1 MLRITIFIRLIFEVI
16 VLQRIS
22 SIQPMRTPKTA
33 DFGFSFYAPYEA
45 AVETAFLAL
54 CAARMQ
60 LEEESTP
67 FAVRSMTF
75 RLKSPASIRDKLTRR
90 GLPQS
95 AEGAAYLHDIA
106 GLRVVLSSV
115 EAVYRFAD
123 ILRAS
128 PSWQFV
134 CARDYIA
141 VPKKSGYR
149 SLHLILEVP
158 IFLAERTQP
167 VRIELQI
174 RTMAMDF
181 WASLEHQLRYKSD
194 VEIPEHVSD
203 DLKKCADVIAETDQ
217 EMQRIAKELK
227 VL

>member
-16 VLQRIS
+16 ALQRIS
-22 SIQPMRTPKTA
+22 SVQPMRTPKTA

-149 SLHLILEVP
+149 SLH
-158 IFLAERTQP
+158 R
-167 VRIELQI
+167 
-174 RTMAMDF
+174 
-181 WASLEHQLRYKSD
+181 
-194 VEIPEHVSD
+194 
-203 DLKKCADVIAETDQ
+203 
-217 EMQRIAKELK
+217 
-227 VL
+227 

>member
-16 VLQRIS
+16 ALQRIS
-22 SIQPMRTPKTA
+22 SVQPMRTPKTA
-33 DFGFSFYAPYEA
+33 DFGLSFYAPYEA

-149 SLHLILEVP
+149 SLHLVMLVP
-158 IFLAERTQP
+158 ICRNGKSTSVPVEIQLRTP
-167 VRIELQI
+167 
-174 RTMAMDF
+174 AMDM
-181 WASLEHQLRYKSD
+181 WACVEHDLCYKP
-194 VEIPEHVSD
+194 V
-203 DLKKCADVIAETDQ
+203 
-217 EMQRIAKELK
+217 KEA
-227 VL
+227 

>member
-1 MLRITIFIRLIFEVI
+1 
-16 VLQRIS
+16 
-22 SIQPMRTPKTA
+22 MRTPKTA

-149 SLHLILEVP
+149 SLHLVMLVSICQNGKSASVP
-158 IFLAERTQP
+158 VEIQLRTP
-167 VRIELQI
+167 
-174 RTMAMDF
+174 AMDM
-181 WASLEHQLRYKSD
+181 WACVEHDLCYKP
-194 VEIPEHVSD
+194 V
-203 DLKKCADVIAETDQ
+203 
-217 EMQRIAKELK
+217 KEA
-227 VL
+227 

>member
-16 VLQRIS
+16 VLQRIFS
-22 SIQPMRTPKTA
+22 VQPMRTPKTA

-90 GLPQS
+90 GLPQN

-149 SLHLILEVP
+149 SLHLVMLVP
-158 IFLAERTQP
+158 ICQNGKSASVPVEIQLRTP
-167 VRIELQI
+167 
-174 RTMAMDF
+174 AMDM
-181 WASLEHQLRYKSD
+181 WACVEHDLCYKP
-194 VEIPEHVSD
+194 V
-203 DLKKCADVIAETDQ
+203 
-217 EMQRIAKELK
+217 KEA
-227 VL
+227 

>member
-1 MLRITIFIRLIFEVI
+1 
-16 VLQRIS
+16 
-22 SIQPMRTPKTA
+22 MRTPKTA

-60 LEEESTP
+60 LEVESTP

-90 GLPQS
+90 GLPQN
-95 AEGAAYLHDIA
+95 AEGAAHLHDIA

-149 SLHLILEVP
+149 SLHLVMLVP
-158 IFLAERTQP
+158 ICQNGKSASVPVEIQLRTP
-167 VRIELQI
+167 
-174 RTMAMDF
+174 AMDM
-181 WASLEHQLRYKSD
+181 WACVEHDLCYKP
-194 VEIPEHVSD
+194 V
-203 DLKKCADVIAETDQ
+203 
-217 EMQRIAKELK
+217 KEA
-227 VL
+227 

>member
-1 MLRITIFIRLIFEVI
+1 
-16 VLQRIS
+16 
-22 SIQPMRTPKTA
+22 MRTPKTA

-149 SLHLILEVP
+149 SLHLVMLVP
-158 IFLAERTQP
+158 ICRSGKSSSVPVEIQLRTP
-167 VRIELQI
+167 
-174 RTMAMDF
+174 AMDM
-181 WASLEHQLRYKSD
+181 WACIEHDLCYKP
-194 VEIPEHVSD
+194 V
-203 DLKKCADVIAETDQ
+203 
-217 EMQRIAKELK
+217 KEA
-227 VL
+227 

>member
-22 SIQPMRTPKTA
+22 SVQPMRTPKTA

-149 SLHLILEVP
+149 SLHLVMLVP
-158 IFLAERTQP
+158 ICRSGKSASVPVEIQLRTP
-167 VRIELQI
+167 
-174 RTMAMDF
+174 AMDM
-181 WASLEHQLRYKSD
+181 WACVEHDLCYKP
-194 VEIPEHVSD
+194 V
-203 DLKKCADVIAETDQ
+203 
-217 EMQRIAKELK
+217 KEA
-227 VL
+227 

>member
-16 VLQRIS
+16 ALQRIS
-22 SIQPMRTPKTA
+22 SVQPMCTPKTV

-149 SLHLILEVP
+149 SLHLVMLVP
-158 IFLAERTQP
+158 VCLNGQNASVPVEIQLRTP
-167 VRIELQI
+167 
-174 RTMAMDF
+174 AMDM
-181 WASLEHQLRYKSD
+181 WACVEHDLCYKP
-194 VEIPEHVSD
+194 V
-203 DLKKCADVIAETDQ
+203 
-217 EMQRIAKELK
+217 KEA
-227 VL
+227 

>member
-16 VLQRIS
+16 ALQRIS
-22 SIQPMRTPKTA
+22 SVQPMRTPKTA

-75 RLKSPASIRDKLTRR
+75 RLKSPASICDKLTRR

-149 SLHLILEVP
+149 SLHLVMLVP
-158 IFLAERTQP
+158 ICRNGKSTSVPVEIQLRTP
-167 VRIELQI
+167 
-174 RTMAMDF
+174 AMDM
-181 WASLEHQLRYKSD
+181 WACVEHDLCYKP
-194 VEIPEHVSD
+194 V
-203 DLKKCADVIAETDQ
+203 
-217 EMQRIAKELK
+217 KEA
-227 VL
+227 

>member
-16 VLQRIS
+16 ILQRIS
-22 SIQPMRTPKTA
+22 SVQPMRTPKTA

-149 SLHLILEVP
+149 SLHLVMLVP
-158 IFLAERTQP
+158 ICRSGKSASVPVEIQLRTS
-167 VRIELQI
+167 
-174 RTMAMDF
+174 AMDM
-181 WASLEHQLRYKSD
+181 WACVEHDLCYKP
-194 VEIPEHVSD
+194 V
-203 DLKKCADVIAETDQ
+203 
-217 EMQRIAKELK
+217 KEA
-227 VL
+227 

>member
-16 VLQRIS
+16 ALQRIS
-22 SIQPMRTPKTA
+22 SVQPMRTPKTA

-90 GLPQS
+90 GLPQN
-95 AEGAAYLHDIA
+95 AEGAAHLHDIA

-149 SLHLILEVP
+149 SLHLVMLVP
-158 IFLAERTQP
+158 ICQNGKSASVPVEIQLRTP
-167 VRIELQI
+167 
-174 RTMAMDF
+174 AMDM
-181 WASLEHQLRYKSD
+181 WACIEHDLCYKP
-194 VEIPEHVSD
+194 V
-203 DLKKCADVIAETDQ
+203 
-217 EMQRIAKELK
+217 KEA
-227 VL
+227 

>member
-16 VLQRIS
+16 ALQRIS
-22 SIQPMRTPKTA
+22 SVQPMRTPKTA

-149 SLHLILEVP
+149 SLHLVMLVSICQNGKSASVP
-158 IFLAERTQP
+158 VEIQLRTP
-167 VRIELQI
+167 
-174 RTMAMDF
+174 AMDM
-181 WASLEHQLRYKSD
+181 WACVEHDLCYKP
-194 VEIPEHVSD
+194 V
-203 DLKKCADVIAETDQ
+203 
-217 EMQRIAKELK
+217 KEA
-227 VL
+227 

>member
-22 SIQPMRTPKTA
+22 SVQPMRTPKTA

-115 EAVYRFAD
+115 EAVYHFAD

-128 PSWQFV
+128 TAWQFV

-141 VPKKSGYR
+141 APKKSGYR
-149 SLHLILEVP
+149 GLHLVMLVP
-158 IFLAERTQP
+158 VCLNGQSASVPVEIQLRTP
-167 VRIELQI
+167 
-174 RTMAMDF
+174 AMDM
-181 WASLEHQLRYKSD
+181 WACVEHDLCYKP
-194 VEIPEHVSD
+194 V
-203 DLKKCADVIAETDQ
+203 
-217 EMQRIAKELK
+217 KEA
-227 VL
+227 

>member
-16 VLQRIS
+16 ALQRVS
-22 SIQPMRTPKTA
+22 SVQPMRTPKTA

-45 AVETAFLAL
+45 AVEIAFLAL

-149 SLHLILEVP
+149 SLHLVMLVP
-158 IFLAERTQP
+158 ICRSGKSASVPVEIQLRTS
-167 VRIELQI
+167 
-174 RTMAMDF
+174 AMDM
-181 WASLEHQLRYKSD
+181 WACVEHDLCYKP
-194 VEIPEHVSD
+194 V
-203 DLKKCADVIAETDQ
+203 
-217 EMQRIAKELK
+217 KEA
-227 VL
+227 

>member
-1 MLRITIFIRLIFEVI
+1 
-16 VLQRIS
+16 
-22 SIQPMRTPKTA
+22 MRTPKTA

-149 SLHLILEVP
+149 SLHLVMLVP
-158 IFLAERTQP
+158 ICQNGKSASVPAEIQLRTP
-167 VRIELQI
+167 
-174 RTMAMDF
+174 AMDM
-181 WASLEHQLRYKSD
+181 WACVEHDLCYKP
-194 VEIPEHVSD
+194 V
-203 DLKKCADVIAETDQ
+203 
-217 EMQRIAKELK
+217 KEA
-227 VL
+227 

>member
-16 VLQRIS
+16 ALQRIS
-22 SIQPMRTPKTA
+22 SVQPMRTPKTA

-149 SLHLILEVP
+149 SLHLVMLVP
-158 IFLAERTQP
+158 ICRHGKSASVPVEIQLRTP
-167 VRIELQI
+167 
-174 RTMAMDF
+174 AMDM
-181 WASLEHQLRYKSD
+181 WACVEHDLCYKP
-194 VEIPEHVSD
+194 V
-203 DLKKCADVIAETDQ
+203 
-217 EMQRIAKELK
+217 KEA
-227 VL
+227 

>member
-16 VLQRIS
+16 ALQRIS
-22 SIQPMRTPKTA
+22 SVQPMRTPKTA

-90 GLPQS
+90 GLPQN

-149 SLHLILEVP
+149 SLHLVMLVP
-158 IFLAERTQP
+158 ICQNGKSASVPVEIQLRTP
-167 VRIELQI
+167 
-174 RTMAMDF
+174 AMDM
-181 WASLEHQLRYKSD
+181 WACVEHDLCYKP
-194 VEIPEHVSD
+194 V
-203 DLKKCADVIAETDQ
+203 
-217 EMQRIAKELK
+217 KEA
-227 VL
+227 

>member
-16 VLQRIS
+16 ALQRIFS
-22 SIQPMRTPKTA
+22 VQPMCTPKMA

-149 SLHLILEVP
+149 SLHLVMLVP
-158 IFLAERTQP
+158 ICQNGKSASVPVEIQLRTP
-167 VRIELQI
+167 
-174 RTMAMDF
+174 AMDM
-181 WASLEHQLRYKSD
+181 WACVEHDLCYKP
-194 VEIPEHVSD
+194 V
-203 DLKKCADVIAETDQ
+203 
-217 EMQRIAKELK
+217 KEA
-227 VL
+227 

>member
-16 VLQRIS
+16 ALQRIS
-22 SIQPMRTPKTA
+22 SVQPMRTPKTA

-75 RLKSPASIRDKLTRR
+75 RLKSPASIRDKLTQR

-149 SLHLILEVP
+149 SLHLVMLVP
-158 IFLAERTQP
+158 ICRNGKSASVPVEIQLRTP
-167 VRIELQI
+167 
-174 RTMAMDF
+174 AMDM
-181 WASLEHQLRYKSD
+181 WACVEHDLCYKP
-194 VEIPEHVSD
+194 V
-203 DLKKCADVIAETDQ
+203 
-217 EMQRIAKELK
+217 KEA
-227 VL
+227 

>member
-1 MLRITIFIRLIFEVI
+1 MLRITIFIRLFFEVI
-16 VLQRIS
+16 ALQRIS
-22 SIQPMRTPKTA
+22 SVQPMRTPKTA

-60 LEEESTP
+60 LEEESAP

-90 GLPQS
+90 GLPQN

-149 SLHLILEVP
+149 SLHLVMLVP
-158 IFLAERTQP
+158 ICRNGQSASVPVEIQLRTP
-167 VRIELQI
+167 
-174 RTMAMDF
+174 AMDM
-181 WASLEHQLRYKSD
+181 WACIEHDLCYKP
-194 VEIPEHVSD
+194 V
-203 DLKKCADVIAETDQ
+203 
-217 EMQRIAKELK
+217 KEA
-227 VL
+227 

>member
-16 VLQRIS
+16 ALQRIS
-22 SIQPMRTPKTA
+22 SVQPMRTPKTA

-149 SLHLILEVP
+149 SLHLVMLVAICRNGKSTSVP
-158 IFLAERTQP
+158 VEIQLRTP
-167 VRIELQI
+167 
-174 RTMAMDF
+174 AMDM
-181 WASLEHQLRYKSD
+181 WACVEHDLCYKP
-194 VEIPEHVSD
+194 V
-203 DLKKCADVIAETDQ
+203 
-217 EMQRIAKELK
+217 KEA
-227 VL
+227 

>member
-16 VLQRIS
+16 ALQRIS
-22 SIQPMRTPKTA
+22 SVQPMRTPKTA

-75 RLKSPASIRDKLTRR
+75 RLKSPASICDKLTRR

-149 SLHLILEVP
+149 SLHLVMLVP
-158 IFLAERTQP
+158 ICRNGKRASVPVEIQLRTP
-167 VRIELQI
+167 
-174 RTMAMDF
+174 AMDM
-181 WASLEHQLRYKSD
+181 WACVEHDLCYKP
-194 VEIPEHVSD
+194 V
-203 DLKKCADVIAETDQ
+203 
-217 EMQRIAKELK
+217 KEA
-227 VL
+227 

>member
-22 SIQPMRTPKTA
+22 SVQTMRTPKTA

-149 SLHLILEVP
+149 SLHLVMLVP
-158 IFLAERTQP
+158 ICRNGKSASVPVEIQLRTP
-167 VRIELQI
+167 
-174 RTMAMDF
+174 AMDM
-181 WASLEHQLRYKSD
+181 WACVEHDLCYKP
-194 VEIPEHVSD
+194 V
-203 DLKKCADVIAETDQ
+203 
-217 EMQRIAKELK
+217 KEA
-227 VL
+227 

>member
-22 SIQPMRTPKTA
+22 SVQPMRTPKTA

-149 SLHLILEVP
+149 SLHLVMLVP
-158 IFLAERTQP
+158 LCRNGKSTSVPVEIQLRTP
-167 VRIELQI
+167 
-174 RTMAMDF
+174 AMDM
-181 WASLEHQLRYKSD
+181 WACVEHDLCYKP
-194 VEIPEHVSD
+194 V
-203 DLKKCADVIAETDQ
+203 
-217 EMQRIAKELK
+217 KEA
-227 VL
+227 

>member
-22 SIQPMRTPKTA
+22 SVQPMRTPKTA
-33 DFGFSFYAPYEA
+33 DFGFSFYAPYET

-149 SLHLILEVP
+149 SLHLVMLVP
-158 IFLAERTQP
+158 VCLNGQNASVP
-167 VRIELQI
+167 VEI
-174 RTMAMDF
+174 
-181 WASLEHQLRYKSD
+181 QLRTPVMDMWACVEHDLCYKP
-194 VEIPEHVSD
+194 V
-203 DLKKCADVIAETDQ
+203 
-217 EMQRIAKELK
+217 KEA
-227 VL
+227 

>member
-16 VLQRIS
+16 ALQRIS
-22 SIQPMRTPKTA
+22 SVQPMRTPKTA

-149 SLHLILEVP
+149 SLHLVMLVP
-158 IFLAERTQP
+158 ICRNGKSSSVPVEIQLRTP
-167 VRIELQI
+167 
-174 RTMAMDF
+174 AMDM
-181 WASLEHQLRYKSD
+181 WACVEHDLCYKP
-194 VEIPEHVSD
+194 V
-203 DLKKCADVIAETDQ
+203 
-217 EMQRIAKELK
+217 KEA
-227 VL
+227 

>member
-1 MLRITIFIRLIFEVI
+1 
-16 VLQRIS
+16 
-22 SIQPMRTPKTA
+22 MRTPKTA

-149 SLHLILEVP
+149 SLHLVMLVP
-158 IFLAERTQP
+158 ICRNGKSVSVPVEIQLRTP
-167 VRIELQI
+167 
-174 RTMAMDF
+174 AMDM
-181 WASLEHQLRYKSD
+181 WACVEHDLCYKP
-194 VEIPEHVSD
+194 V
-203 DLKKCADVIAETDQ
+203 
-217 EMQRIAKELK
+217 KEA
-227 VL
+227 

>member
-1 MLRITIFIRLIFEVI
+1 MQHV
-16 VLQRIS
+16 S

-33 DFGFSFYAPYEA
+33 DFDFSFYAPYEA

-54 CAARMQ
+54 CAARMR
-60 LEEESTP
+60 LEEDPAS
-67 FAVRSMTF
+67 AVRSMTF

-95 AEGAAYLHDIA
+95 TEGAAQLHDIA

-123 ILRAS
+123 ILRAC

-141 VPKKSGYR
+141 APKKSGYR
-149 SLHLILEVP
+149 SLHLVMLVP
-158 IFLAERTQP
+158 ICLNGRNARVPVEIQLRTA
-167 VRIELQI
+167 
-174 RTMAMDF
+174 AMDM
-181 WASLEHQLRYKSD
+181 WACVEHDLCYKP
-194 VEIPEHVSD
+194 V
-203 DLKKCADVIAETDQ
+203 
-217 EMQRIAKELK
+217 KEA
-227 VL
+227 

>member
-16 VLQRIS
+16 ALQRIS

-45 AVETAFLAL
+45 AVETAFLAI

-90 GLPQS
+90 GLPQN
-95 AEGAAYLHDIA
+95 AEGAAHLHDIA

-149 SLHLILEVP
+149 SLHLVMLVP
-158 IFLAERTQP
+158 ICQNGKSASVPVEIQLRTP
-167 VRIELQI
+167 
-174 RTMAMDF
+174 AMDM
-181 WASLEHQLRYKSD
+181 WACVEHDLCYKP
-194 VEIPEHVSD
+194 V
-203 DLKKCADVIAETDQ
+203 
-217 EMQRIAKELK
+217 KEA
-227 VL
+227 

>member
-1 MLRITIFIRLIFEVI
+1 MLRITFFIRLIFEVI

-22 SIQPMRTPKTA
+22 SVQPMRTPKTA

-149 SLHLILEVP
+149 SLHLVMLVP
-158 IFLAERTQP
+158 ICQNGKSASVPVEIQLRTP
-167 VRIELQI
+167 
-174 RTMAMDF
+174 AMDM
-181 WASLEHQLRYKSD
+181 WACVEHDLCYKP
-194 VEIPEHVSD
+194 V
-203 DLKKCADVIAETDQ
+203 
-217 EMQRIAKELK
+217 KEA
-227 VL
+227 

>member
-1 MLRITIFIRLIFEVI
+1 
-16 VLQRIS
+16 
-22 SIQPMRTPKTA
+22 MRTPKTA

-75 RLKSPASIRDKLTRR
+75 RLKLPASIRDKLTRR

-95 AEGAAYLHDIA
+95 AEGAAHLHDIA

-149 SLHLILEVP
+149 SLHLVMLVP
-158 IFLAERTQP
+158 ICRNGKSASVPVEIQLRTP
-167 VRIELQI
+167 
-174 RTMAMDF
+174 AMDM
-181 WASLEHQLRYKSD
+181 WACVEHDLCYKP
-194 VEIPEHVSD
+194 V
-203 DLKKCADVIAETDQ
+203 
-217 EMQRIAKELK
+217 KEA
-227 VL
+227 